1 MTTPEEEP
9 AQKKFAAGMYMFAAV
24 IFLIIGVLGSSTA
37 NVVFLVLAMALVVL
51 SLNYWRSSNGS

>member
-1 MTTPEEEP
+1 
-9 AQKKFAAGMYMFAAV
+9 MYMFAAV